1 MPSKVLAVAAII
13 VRDGRIL
20 LIQRGNP
27 PQQGRWTLPGGK
39 VEAGESLQQAVRREV
54 AEETGY
60 LIEVGAELLKLSVP
74 TGDGRTF
81 QIHDFAAT
89 IVGGELVV
97 GDDAADA
104 RWVRLADLDMYP
116 LTDNLRH
123 YLRQAGLKL

>member
-1 MPSKVLAVAAII
+1 MPNPVVAAAAII
-13 VRDGRIL
+13 VQDEHIL

-39 VEAGESLQQAVRREV
+39 VEHGESLQEAVRREV

-60 LIEVGAELLKLSVP
+60 LVEVGAELIQLTVP
-74 TGDGRTF
+74 TGDGRHF

-89 IVGGELVV
+89 VIGGELVV

-104 RWVRLADLDMYP
+104 RWVRLAELGDYP
-116 LTDNLRH
+116 LTSNLRH
-123 YLRQAGLKL
+123 YLRRAGLPV